1 MKFTT
6 FLAKIF
12 YWNSIIDNS
21 IRLVSINFLKRNLYN
36 QKYLFVYFY
45 KEDDELNYLIPN
57 TKTIYYYDFNR
68 IKEWF
73 NKKQHIILLNNK
85 HEIIDIYRDLNKD
98 FKVLVLNW
106 KKHKN
111 INDIFKLILNK
122 K

>member
-12 YWNSIIDNS
+12 YWNLIIDNS

-57 TKTIYYYDFNR
+57 TKIIYYYDFNR
-68 IKEWF
+68 IKELF

-98 FKVLVLNW
+98 FKVSVLNW